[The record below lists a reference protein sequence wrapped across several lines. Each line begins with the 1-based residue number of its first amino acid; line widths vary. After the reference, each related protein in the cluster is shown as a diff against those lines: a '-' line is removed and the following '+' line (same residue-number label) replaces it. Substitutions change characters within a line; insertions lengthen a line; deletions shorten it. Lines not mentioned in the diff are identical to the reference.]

1 MADRI
6 FPSAE
11 KDSLG
16 SAKQINTID
25 WDAFAKSFR
34 TAAEDEKPNAEKVDV
49 ENMTDEVLESAIEE
63 HMSEGDNIREFCKK

>member
-34 TAAEDEKPNAEKVDV
+34 TAAEDEKPEAKEVDV
-49 ENMTDEVLESAIEE
+49 KTI
-63 HMSEGDNIREFCKK
+63 F